1 MSRPGFATP
10 FFASSSIAGIALVV
24 FLIPAVGLGQTS
36 PANGPSTAP
45 PAQASADKAPAALS
59 DADATFLAKASS
71 LYYSTTKLGLTGF
84 DCTVRP
90 DWANIFKTVLK
101 GTPAAADDKPIAALN
116 STKITIHAR
125 LTGPGSALEWTPG
138 TVAPPDAESFEL
150 LEYMHQ
156 STGQALQ
163 TFMQFWTPFVN
174 GSVIPDPAAGSE
186 VKKTQ
191 TGHTIHT
198 MDGSASITEVLDAAN
213 VVKQFNVETGGAKI
227 DFEPS
232 YKPTPNGLLVSG
244 FAVRIQPPGAT
255 PDKEQKMDVGVE
267 YQTVNGF
274 LLPHTLSMDAIGT
287 GNFTFTLESC
297 TVNPAAESSAK

>member
-1 MSRPGFATP
+1 MPSFATC
-10 FFASSSIAGIALVV
+10 AIAGIAVV
-24 FLIPAVGLGQTS
+24 VSLIPAPGLGQSS
-36 PANGPSTAP
+36 PASGPARRPSTAP
-45 PAQASADKAPAALS
+45 PAQAPADQAPANRS
-59 DADATFLAKASS
+59 DADAAFLAKANS

-90 DWANIFKTVLK
+90 DWVNIFKTVLK
-101 GTPAAADDKPIAALN
+101 GSPSAADEKPIAVLN
-116 STKITIHAR
+116 SAKITIHAR
-125 LTGPGSALEWTPG
+125 LTGPGSGLEWTPG
-138 TVAPPDAESFEL
+138 PTALPDQESFEL

-186 VKKTQ
+186 VKKTE

-198 MDGSASITEVLDAAN
+198 MDGSASITEVLDAGN
-213 VVKQFNVETGGAKI
+213 VVKQFNVETQGAKI
-227 DFEPS
+227 VFEPS

-244 FAVRIQPPGAT
+244 FAARIQPPGAA
-255 PDKEQKMDVGVE
+255 PDKEQKMNVVVE

-274 LLPHTLSMDAIGT
+274 LIPHTLSMDVAGT
-287 GNFTFTLESC
+287 GNFTFTLDGC
-297 TVNPAAESSAK
+297 TVNPAAQSSAQ